1 KTAKPDEF
9 GARNGQKP
17 RVRLG
22 YNTPMSA
29 GHIFNLSFLPPYPWP
44 WLLSFLG
51 ARAIPGVEA
60 VVDDCYR
67 RSIVTIEGPAI
78 IEVRLDPD
86 SEALLVTSNNPLD
99 CMEDRLRRQF
109 DLHADPAVIDGQLG
123 ADPLLAPL
131 VAARPGLR
139 VPKAWD
145 VFELAVR
152 AIVGQQV
159 SVAGATTVTGRI
171 ATRFGTPLAGAD
183 GPVNRL
189 FPIPEQLAE
198 ADVAT
203 TGIPGKRARTINNF
217 AAAVAKGDVVFDDF
231 DGLEDM
237 VENLS
242 ALPGIGP
249 WTANYI
255 AMRGLGLADAFPV
268 GDLGLVRAFDAR
280 GKTLSHAE
288 LTARAEA
295 WRPWRAYATM
305 HLWASASAGG

>member
-1 KTAKPDEF
+1 MI
-9 GARNGQKP
+9 GAHTLTLP
-17 RVRLG
+17 LV
-22 YNTPMSA
+22 
-29 GHIFNLSFLPPYPWP
+29 PPYPWP

-51 ARAIPGVEA
+51 ARAILGVEA
-60 VVDDCYR
+60 VVGDGYQ
-67 RSIVTIEGPAI
+67 RSIATDDGAAI
-78 IEVRLDPD
+78 IEVRLDPGGR
-86 SEALLVTSNNPLD
+86 ALVVCCCQPLEGL
-99 CMEDRLRRQF
+99 EDRLRRQF
-109 DLHADPAVIDGQLG
+109 DLYADPAVIDRQLG

-171 ATRFGTPLAGAD
+171 AACFGTPLAGAD
-183 GPVNRL
+183 GPVNRV
-189 FPIPEQLAE
+189 FPTPEQLAE
-198 ADVAT
+198 ADVAA
-203 TGIPGKRARTINNF
+203 TGMPGKRARTINNF

-237 VENLS
+237 VENLC

-268 GDLGLVRAFDAR
+268 GDFGLVRAFEAR

-305 HLWASASAGG
+305 HLWASSDAGG

>member
-1 KTAKPDEF
+1 
-9 GARNGQKP
+9 
-17 RVRLG
+17 
-22 YNTPMSA
+22 MSRP
-29 GHIFNLSFLPPYPWP
+29 HTLKLPFRPPYPWP

-60 VVDDCYR
+60 VADDCYR
-67 RSIVTIEGPAI
+67 RSIVTGDGAAI
-78 IEVRLDPD
+78 VEVRLDPGGR
-86 SEALLVTSNNPLD
+86 ALLVSCNRPLD
-99 CMEDRLRRQF
+99 CLSDRLQRQF
-109 DLHADPAVIDGQLG
+109 DVLSDPEIIDGLLST
-123 ADPLLAPL
+123 DPLLAPL

-139 VPKAWD
+139 VPQAWD
-145 VFELAVR
+145 IFELAIR

-171 ATRFGTPLAGAD
+171 AARFGSALRGAD
-183 GPVNRL
+183 DTLNRV
-189 FPIPEQLAE
+189 FPTPEQLAE

-203 TGIPGKRARTINNF
+203 TGMPGKRARTINNF
-217 AAAVAKGDVVFDDF
+217 AAAVAKGDVVLNGD
-231 DGLEDM
+231 DGLESF
-237 VENLS
+237 VERLC

-268 GDLGLVRAFDAR
+268 GDLGLVRAFEAR
-280 GKTLSHAE
+280 GETLSHPQ

-305 HLWASASAGG
+305 HLWASSGAGG

>member
-1 KTAKPDEF
+1 
-9 GARNGQKP
+9 
-17 RVRLG
+17 
-22 YNTPMSA
+22 MSA
-29 GHIFNLSFLPPYPWP
+29 GHTLKLPFLPPYPWP

-60 VVDDCYR
+60 VVDDGYR
-67 RSIVTIEGPAI
+67 RSIVTREGPTI
-78 IEVRLDPD
+78 IEVRLDPN
-86 SEALLVTSNNPLD
+86 SEALLVSSDNALD
-99 CMEDRLRRQF
+99 SQSDRLKRQF
-109 DLHADPAVIDGQLG
+109 DVLSDPAVIDGQLG

-145 VFELAVR
+145 VFELAIR

-171 ATRFGTPLAGAD
+171 AARFGTPLVGAD
-183 GPVNRL
+183 GPVNRV
-189 FPIPEQLAE
+189 FPTPEQLAE

-203 TGIPGKRARTINNF
+203 TGMPGKRTRTINNF
-217 AAAVAKGDVVFDDF
+217 AAAVAGGDVVFDDF
-231 DGLEDM
+231 DDLEDM
-237 VENLS
+237 VERLC

-268 GDLGLVRAFDAR
+268 GDLGLVRAFEAR
-280 GKTLSHAE
+280 GEILSHGE

-305 HLWASASAGG
+305 HLWASAGAGG